1 MIVEAEIEE
10 KIAGLFADALDEAGL
25 QKPRTELSWGVAD
38 PGDVKGRGDA
48 SGVILSVAV
57 GIRSYPEYVSP
68 QCDLPCAVV
77 LTLRRDACPTGS
89 KLASYIEPLLTL
101 LHSWQADIDA
111 VCTALESL
119 SFSPAGF
126 NLTGAD
132 RQQSEDGWTVAFGF
146 TLRGGI

>member
-1 MIVEAEIEE
+1 MIAEAEVEAKLAEQFAAALETE
-10 KIAGLFADALDEAGL
+10 GLPE
-25 QKPRTELSWGVAD
+25 PRTELSWGVAD
-38 PGDVKGRGDA
+38 PGGVKGSGDA
-48 SGVILSVAV
+48 SDVVLAISV

-77 LTLRRDACPTGS
+77 LTIRRDACPTGS

-126 NLTGAD
+126 NLTGAE
-132 RQQSEDGWTVAFGF
+132 RQQSEDGWTVAFDF
-146 TLRGGI
+146 TLRGVI